1 VKIDTDRMTGGRELA
16 LRLRGSERGGI
27 PWMTILDEKG
37 EKLITS
43 DGPKGNIGYPFE
55 PHEIDYF
62 LVMLKQTGQH
72 MSSERLAEV
81 ERALREAADRLR
93 KR

>member
-1 VKIDTDRMTGGRELA
+1 MKGGREVA

-55 PHEIDYF
+55 PHEIEF
-62 LVMLKQTGQH
+62 FVTMLKATGKQ
-72 MSSERLAEV
+72 MTAERLAEV
-81 ERALREAADRLR
+81 EQALRETADRLR
-93 KR
+93 QR